1 MKKNIKLKL
10 WSFFWIFVVVFLF
23 VALSYFVQ
31 TRLDFFEGLIVAGWV
46 GMVIHVLL
54 NVLAVVFAPITVL
67 PLISLAVG
75 LWGVGMAVFLTVL
88 GWTLG
93 SFIAFGLSR
102 KFGVPI
108 IRRFISLDELY
119 TLEDKMKV
127 GNTFWSVLLLRLIV
141 PVDILSYA
149 LGLFSHISFWSYALA
164 TVIGILPFAFGF
176 AYLGGV
182 PYIYQAVLGLGFL
195 IIVLVVLIFREVWGK
210 KK

>member
-149 LGLFSHISFWSYALA
+149 LGLFSRISF
-164 TVIGILPFAFGF
+164 
-176 AYLGGV
+176 
-182 PYIYQAVLGLGFL
+182 
-195 IIVLVVLIFREVWGK
+195 
-210 KK
+210 